1 MGPRIGPQG
10 KSTMRRRRS
19 FQFVESGGP
28 ELVELLETQGYDWV
42 REKHPEDAKDED
54 EMEQPAASTQLAF
67 QSLDRGRN
75 TRDGDRSQ

>member
-1 MGPRIGPQG
+1 
-10 KSTMRRRRS
+10 MRRRRS

-28 ELVELLETQGYDWV
+28 EFLETQGYDWV

-67 QSLDRGRN
+67 PSLDRGRN